1 MVCVSSISSLA
12 QSKFCLGNLI
22 APEISKHIDPL
33 PPIDHSEIAYAP
45 FEKNFYAEHE
55 EIRNLSNNQVNE
67 LRQKLGVNVIGKIFR
82 WYSIKYWFQV
92 RGVNIPRPIVSFAH
106 FGFDERLMKTLRKSE
121 FATPTPIQSQ
131 VENSFHTKGLF
142 SMSISRLYPVHW
154 VDEISLG
161 LPRLVVEKQEHSFGQ
176 LLFISWLK

>member
-1 MVCVSSISSLA
+1 MMMMVCVSSISSLV

-82 WYSIKYWFQV
+82 
-92 RGVNIPRPIVSFAH
+92 
-106 FGFDERLMKTLRKSE
+106 
-121 FATPTPIQSQ
+121 
-131 VENSFHTKGLF
+131 
-142 SMSISRLYPVHW
+142 
-154 VDEISLG
+154 
-161 LPRLVVEKQEHSFGQ
+161 
-176 LLFISWLK
+176 